1 MKNSFALTMLLSL
14 IFSFSYIYSQGIF
27 LEKGEA
33 GIFLNGG
40 YSSVED
46 GHATSF
52 GGGAAF
58 GGVFEFDF
66 SSTNSKIKLSKYGL
80 GNEIDVNS
88 KTISFGAVL
97 LKRKAQLEVNLGF
110 TTSNESSDS
119 YKSSDVIMLG
129 FNVGSKIQ
137 LHKDIS
143 WYPIL
148 SFAVGIPTAENS
160 GNPVTAIGATL
171 PLFIAKHLY
180 LGPSFGLSDGNT
192 SWGFTAGLLISFDID
207 SNEDNGW

>member
-1 MKNSFALTMLLSL
+1 MKNSFFIAALVSL
-14 IFSFSYIYSQGIF
+14 IFSFPLSYSQGIF

-46 GHATSF
+46 GYATSF

-58 GGVFEFDF
+58 GGVFEFGF
-66 SSTNSKIKLSKYGL
+66 SSTSSKIKLSQYGL
-80 GNEIDVNS
+80 GDEIDLNS

-97 LKRKAQLEVNLGF
+97 LKRKAQLEINVGF

-160 GNPVTAIGATL
+160 GNPITAVGATL

-207 SNEDNGW
+207 SNVDGGW